1 MASLSELRSKVK
13 GIKSIEQVTRAMQL
27 VAGAR
32 FARAQKEMVAS
43 GAFVTELEGLLYR
56 LLHTDQASGKE
67 APLFPFLSEHKNSD
81 RLGLMVI
88 AGDRGLCG
96 GFNNNVLKEALA
108 FRHIASDK
116 KLKIFTVGR
125 KAEESLRKSGL
136 DVSRVYDNIPSGL
149 RFTVAAKMAEDIMD
163 VYLKEELGGFMIISN
178 RFHSIARQEVEI
190 SHLLPVRLRRPGE
203 PIKIHPEPKPK
214 TGTDYLFEPERNSL
228 LAELIPFYLKNRVY
242 SSLKESYAAEQAA
255 RLVAMEN
262 ATLNAGDLIET
273 MNLEFN
279 KLRQASITSQIAD
292 IVGAS
297 EGIK

>member
-1 MASLSELRSKVK
+1 MASLSELQGKIK

-32 FARAQKEMVAS
+32 FARAQKEMAAAGS
-43 GAFVTELEGLLYR
+43 FVTELEGLLYR
-56 LLHTDQASGKE
+56 LLHTAWKPGKK
-67 APLFPFLSEHKNSD
+67 APLFPFLSEHKNSG
-81 RLGLMVI
+81 RLGLLVI

-96 GFNNNVLKEALA
+96 GFNNNVLKETLA

-116 KLKIFTVGR
+116 ELKIFTVGR

-149 RFTVAAKMAEDIMD
+149 RFNIAAKMAEDIMD
-163 VYLKEELGGFMIISN
+163 IYLKEELGGFMVISN
-178 RFHSIARQEVEI
+178 RFHSIARQEVEV
-190 SHLLPVRLRRPGE
+190 SHLLP
-203 PIKIHPEPKPK
+203 IKIQPEHKLE
-214 TGTDYLFEPERNSL
+214 TGADYLFEPERNSL

-242 SSLKESYAAEQAA
+242 SFLKESYAAEQAA

-273 MNLEFN
+273 LNLEFN
-279 KLRQASITSQIAD
+279 KLRQTSITSQIAD

>member
-1 MASLSELRSKVK
+1 MASLSELQNKIK

-32 FARAQKEMVAS
+32 FARAQKEMAAAGS
-43 GAFVTELEGLLYR
+43 FVTKLEGLLYR
-56 LLHTDQASGKE
+56 LLHTHRKSGKK
-67 APLFPFLSEHKNSD
+67 APLFPFLSENKSSD
-81 RLGLMVI
+81 RLGLLVI

-96 GFNNNVLKEALA
+96 GFNNNVLKETLA
-108 FRHIASDK
+108 FRHIASEK
-116 KLKIFTVGR
+116 KLNIFTVGR

-136 DVSRVYDNIPSGL
+136 DISRVYDNIPSGL
-149 RFTVAAKMAEDIMD
+149 RFNIAVKMADDIMD
-163 VYLKEELGGFMIISN
+163 VYLKEELGGFMVISN
-178 RFHSIARQEVEI
+178 RFHSIARQVVEI
-190 SHLLPVRLRRPGE
+190 SHLLPVR
-203 PIKIHPEPKPK
+203 IQPEPKPK
-214 TGTDYLFEPERNSL
+214 TGADYLFEPEKNSL
-228 LAELIPFYLKNRVY
+228 LAELIPCYLKTRVY
-242 SSLKESYAAEQAA
+242 SFLKESYAAEQAA

-273 MNLEFN
+273 LNLEFN

>member
-1 MASLSELRSKVK
+1 MASLSELQGKIK

-32 FARAQKEMVAS
+32 FARAQKEMAAAGS
-43 GAFVTELEGLLYR
+43 FVTEIEGLLYR
-56 LLHTDQASGKE
+56 LLHTDWKPGKK
-67 APLFPFLSEHKNSD
+67 APLFPLLSEHKNSN
-81 RLGLMVI
+81 RLGLLVI

-96 GFNNNVLKEALA
+96 GFNNNILKETLA

-116 KLKIFTVGR
+116 ELKIFTVGR

-136 DVSRVYDNIPSGL
+136 DVTRVYDNIPSGL
-149 RFTVAAKMAEDIMD
+149 RFNIAAKMAEDIMD
-163 VYLKEELGGFMIISN
+163 IYLKEELGDFMVISN
-178 RFHSIARQEVEI
+178 RFHSIARQEVEV
-190 SHLLPVRLRRPGE
+190 SHLLP
-203 PIKIHPEPKPK
+203 IKIRPEHKLK
-214 TGTDYLFEPERNSL
+214 TGADYLFEPERNSL

-242 SSLKESYAAEQAA
+242 SFLKESYAAEQAA

-273 MNLEFN
+273 LNLEFN

>member
-1 MASLSELRSKVK
+1 MASLSELQNKIK

-32 FARAQKEMVAS
+32 FTRAQKEMDTAGS
-43 GAFVTELEGLLYR
+43 FVTEIEGLLYR
-56 LLHTDQASGKE
+56 LLHTDWKPGKK
-67 APLFPFLSEHKNSD
+67 APLFPFLFEHKNSD
-81 RLGLMVI
+81 RLGLLVI

-96 GFNNNVLKEALA
+96 GFNHNVLKETLA
-108 FRHIASDK
+108 FRNIASDK

-136 DVSRVYDNIPSGL
+136 DISRVYNNIPSGL
-149 RFTVAAKMAEDIMD
+149 RFNIAVKMADDIMD
-163 VYLKEELGGFMIISN
+163 VYLKEELSGFMVISN
-178 RFHSIARQEVEI
+178 RFHSIARQKVEV
-190 SHLLPVRLRRPGE
+190 SHLLPIR
-203 PIKIHPEPKPK
+203 IHPEPKPK
-214 TGTDYLFEPERNSL
+214 IRADYLFEPERNSL
-228 LAELIPFYLKNRVY
+228 LAALIPFYLKNRVY
-242 SSLKESYAAEQAA
+242 SFLKESYAAEQAA

-273 MNLEFN
+273 LNLEFN

>member
-1 MASLSELRSKVK
+1 MASLAELRSKVK
-13 GIKSIEQVTRAMQL
+13 GIRSIEQVTRAMQL
-27 VAGAR
+27 VSGAR
-32 FARAQKEMVAS
+32 FARAQKEMAAAAS
-43 GAFVTELEGLLYR
+43 FVTELEGLLYR
-56 LLHTDQASGKE
+56 LLHTRWKPGKK
-67 APLFPFLSEHKNSD
+67 APLFPFLHENKSSD
-81 RLGLMVI
+81 RLGLLVI

-96 GFNNNVLKEALA
+96 GFNNNILKETLA

-149 RFTVAAKMAEDIMD
+149 RFDIAAKMAGDIMD
-163 VYLKEELGGFMIISN
+163 VYLKEEMGGFMVISN
-178 RFHSIARQEVEI
+178 RFHSIARQEVEV

-203 PIKIHPEPKPK
+203 PIRIQPEHKPK
-214 TGTDYLFEPERNSL
+214 TGADYLFEPERNSL
-228 LAELIPFYLKNRVY
+228 LAEMIPCYLKNRVY
-242 SSLKESYAAEQAA
+242 SFLKESYAAEQAA

-273 MNLEFN
+273 LNLEFN